1 MKKSNSPELPF
12 KMKNPSAICYCCG
25 SFLLMCNKAEGF
37 CHFCEAYNLLDGS
50 APENPMSEKFY
61 GIQML
66 LESRDYQ
73 ETENALDKMIKS
85 DGVQQSVTV
94 LFGAASIY
102 RTLADAAY
110 YARDYGLKGFME
122 QNSFN
127 VYHSLD
133 LTSKYKTLFYKVIK
147 LAETDS
153 GKIFDSNMAYL
164 GFVSCL
170 KVKNYH
176 KARKFLES
184 LQKAAKGLELE
195 YAEVAFAV
203 DSGNSINPEA
213 ILSLISRGSSNSIY
227 YLAKSYIKK
236 KQVVNAKSILERL
249 NSRVNMPD
257 SVYLLGRINQFLKET
272 EL

>member
-1 MKKSNSPELPF
+1 MEKSNSLELPF
-12 KMKNPSAICYCCG
+12 KMKNPSANCYCCG
-25 SFLLMCNKAEGF
+25 SFLLMCNKDEGF
-37 CHFCEAYNLLDGS
+37 CHFCEAYNLLDGTS
-50 APENPMSEKFY
+50 PENPMSEKLY

-66 LESRDYQ
+66 LESRGYQ
-73 ETENALDKMIKS
+73 ETERALDKMAKS
-85 DGVQQSVTV
+85 SLAQQSPAA

-110 YARDYGLKGFME
+110 YDRNYGLNGFME

-147 LAETDS
+147 LAEAETGNLS
-153 GKIFDSNMAYL
+153 DSNLAYL

-176 KARKFLES
+176 KARKFLE
-184 LQKAAKGLELE
+184 LLRKVAKGIELE
-195 YAEVAFAV
+195 YAEAALAV
-203 DSGNSINPEA
+203 DSGNGINSEA
-213 ILSLISRGSSNSIY
+213 ILSLISKGSSNSIY
-227 YLAKSYIKK
+227 YLAKNYVKK
-236 KQVVNAKSILERL
+236 KRMRDAKSILERL